1 MGFLGSFSFWF
12 RISFYCYYLNCSEMS
27 ELSDSELA
35 VSHRTWVPLGENERS
50 RGLRSCPARTQEPGA
65 PSVPRFLAA
74 ECGTQSPT
82 GSTHGNVNRATALS
96 RSLFSQTPAATPLP
110 QHGWGAP
117 AGGDAGLRERGG
129 QSSGLRSGTPEMAH
143 PLSGCPAQLRLPA
156 VELTSDPSQGSG
168 RAGQATEV
176 TAPGSRRRDSAL
188 EPGETEQWAPR
199 QSGFW
204 LILLLLRTTIGNE

>member
-35 VSHRTWVPLGENERS
+35 VSHWTWVPLGENERS

-82 GSTHGNVNRATALS
+82 GSTHGNIHRAAALS
-96 RSLFSQTPAATPLP
+96 RSLFSQTLLPRPCLSTAGALQQEAMLGSEKGADRAAGSGAGHRRWPVLYPDVQLSFACLQSNSHPTLVKVRVELDRP
-110 QHGWGAP
+110 QRSRRQGP
-117 AGGDAGLRERGG
+117 AGGTRPWSQER
-129 QSSGLRSGTPEMAH
+129 QSSGR
-143 PLSGCPAQLRLPA
+143 R
-156 VELTSDPSQGSG
+156 G
-168 RAGQATEV
+168 RAA
-176 TAPGSRRRDSAL
+176 
-188 EPGETEQWAPR
+188 
-199 QSGFW
+199 SG
-204 LILLLLRTTIGNE
+204 